1 MVMKAMSMAAL
12 VATVAVVWAGPA
24 AAAAAAPVD
33 GLTAAAVDARVQAY
47 LEGAPLPGVAVA
59 VTRGSEVVR
68 AAGYGVDSRGE
79 PVGADTPMGVA
90 SVSKA
95 FTALVV
101 ASLVEEGRL
110 GLDDP
115 VVEHLPEFAV
125 DDPRSARITVR
136 QLLTHT
142 SGMSDRGF
150 REKSEPAPADLEG
163 AVARLADAR
172 LVADPGA
179 ERHYHNPNYQ
189 VAARMVEVVEGEPFA
204 EVLRE
209 RVLEPL
215 GMADTATVDTA
226 ADVSAAGVAPGHVPV
241 LGRALA
247 LPEPEGYFNGSGGM
261 VSTAADMARWLVAQ
275 NTGGR
280 AADGGAGVPAG
291 AVALT
296 HAPAP
301 RTPPLT
307 NASADAPDPAAGSG
321 LGWQVR
327 ETDGGAP
334 LVVHGGIQFTYTA
347 HHALLPESGVGI
359 AVMAGTGLGAGDAS
373 ALLWD
378 LVALAEGRGPTG
390 SPAPWLLTL
399 DLVCAAAVAAV
410 AAGAVRG
417 VRRAGLWARDGRRWR
432 RLPGAVGAAAV
443 VAAALVPHRLLSSL
457 AGGRD
462 ATWVQTLYTAPSVV
476 VLLVA
481 AAVALAVV
489 WAVRLRA
496 LAAHR
501 RPGPARELSGAGAV
515 PAGA

>member
-1 MVMKAMSMAAL
+1 MVMKTVSVAAVL
-12 VATVAVVWAGPA
+12 AVALPLLAGPA
-24 AAAAAAPVD
+24 AADVSAD
-33 GLTAAAVDARVQAY
+33 GLTAAAVDARVEAY

-101 ASLVEEGRL
+101 ASLVEEGGL

-115 VVEHLPEFAV
+115 VAGHLPEFVV
-125 DDPRSARITVR
+125 DDPRGARITVR

-150 REKSEPAPADLEG
+150 REKSEPTPEDLEG

-172 LVADPGA
+172 MVADPGA
-179 ERHYHNPNYQ
+179 EEHYHNPNYQ
-189 VAARMVEVVEGEPFA
+189 VAARLVEVVEGRPFA

-209 RVLEPL
+209 RVLDPL
-215 GMADTATVDTA
+215 GMADTVTVDTA
-226 ADVSAAGVAPGHVPV
+226 ADVFAAGVAPGHVAV
-241 LGRALA
+241 LGRAWS
-247 LPEPEGYFNGSGGM
+247 LPEPEGYYNGAGGM
-261 VSTAADMARWLVAQ
+261 VSTAGDMARWLVAQ
-275 NTGGR
+275 NSGGR
-280 AADGGAGVPAG
+280 TADGGAGVSGG

-296 HAPAP
+296 HAP
-301 RTPPLT
+301 
-307 NASADAPDPAAGSG
+307 SGGDGPAAGSG
-321 LGWQVR
+321 LGWRVQ
-327 ETDGGAP
+327 ETGGGAP
-334 LVVHGGIQFTYTA
+334 LLVHGGIQFTFTA
-347 HHALLPESGVGI
+347 HQALLPRSGVGI
-359 AVMAGTGLGAGDAS
+359 AVMANTGLGAGDAS

-378 LVALAEGRGPTG
+378 LVALAEGEGAAG
-390 SPAPWLLTL
+390 SPAPWLLAL
-399 DLVCAAAVAAV
+399 DLACVAAVAAV

-417 VRRAGLWARDGRRWR
+417 VRRAGVWARGGRRWR
-432 RLPGAVGAAAV
+432 RAAGAAGSAAV
-443 VAAALVPHRLLSSL
+443 VVAALFPNRLVAPL

-462 ATWVQTLYTAPSVV
+462 ATWVQTLYTLPSVT
-476 VLLVA
+476 VLLVVA
-481 AAVALAVV
+481 AAALAVV

-496 LAAHR
+496 LAAVR
-501 RPGPARELSGAGAV
+501 GQGPARAVSGAGAG